1 MIMRLKEMKGGRWF
15 CWEWLNLNMGWI
27 MWMEKIQV
35 MNLNSC
41 WTIYID
47 GEDPCNESEY
57 VLDYIYIDGEGQVMN
72 LNIGCIMLIEKF
84 QVKIIRADN
93 FRIVS

>member
-1 MIMRLKEMKGGRWF
+1 MIMRLKEMKGGRWS

-57 VLDYIYIDGEGQVMN
+57 VLDYIYLWRRPGNESEYWLYYVD
-72 LNIGCIMLIEKF
+72 
-84 QVKIIRADN
+84 
-93 FRIVS
+93 

>member
-1 MIMRLKEMKGGRWF
+1 
-15 CWEWLNLNMGWI
+15 
-27 MWMEKIQV
+27 MEKIHV
-35 MNLNSC
+35 MNLNTC
-41 WTIYID
+41 WTIYT
-47 GEDPCNESEY
+47 Y
-57 VLDYIYIDGEGQVMN
+57 GEGQVMN

>member
-1 MIMRLKEMKGGRWF
+1 MVLLGMVESEYGLDY
-15 CWEWLNLNMGWI
+15 
-27 MWMEKIQV
+27 V
-35 MNLNSC
+35 
-41 WTIYID
+41 D
-47 GEDPCNESEY
+47 GEDPGNESEY

-72 LNIGCIMLIEKF
+72 LNIGCIRLIEKF

>member
-1 MIMRLKEMKGGRWF
+1 
-15 CWEWLNLNMGWI
+15 
-27 MWMEKIQV
+27 
-35 MNLNSC
+35 MNDYETERNERRQMVLLGMVESE
-41 WTIYID
+41 YGLDYVD
-47 GEDPCNESEY
+47 GEDPGNESEY

-72 LNIGCIMLIEKF
+72 LNIGCIRLIEKF